1 MNNRAKATSIP
12 KKIREEVYAR
22 DKCCIICGSPNGVP
36 NAHLVPRSQSG
47 LGIKE
52 KVLKFLDYIDALFF
66 PDNERHYQV
75 AVNVVTL
82 CNLCHHEMDNGKNSL
97 EIKEKVR
104 AYLNRLYPEV
114 TDEMRK
120 YNKWRNEK

>member
-1 MNNRAKATSIP
+1 MSKRSKACDIP
-12 KKIREEVYAR
+12 KEVRIEVYQR
-22 DKCCIICGSPNGVP
+22 DKCCIICSSIHNLTI
-36 NAHLVPRSQSG
+36 AHFISRAKSG

-52 KVLKFLDYIDALFF
+52 NLVAL
-66 PDNERHYQV
+66 
-75 AVNVVTL
+75 
-82 CNLCHHEMDNGKNSL
+82 CILCHHEMDNGKNSL

-104 AYLNRLYPEV
+104 AYLNNLYPEV